1 MIYFSLG
8 RQLILQKSLKLVNMK
23 CFLVL
28 LTSLVFSI
36 ATRAQSTE
44 DSVKTVVNNLFA
56 AMRNA
61 DAALLR
67 SAFSDSAV
75 LQTIT
80 RNKDGKMLVATEKV
94 NEFADF
100 VSNLKKDSADER
112 IQFETIKIDGPLA
125 IVWTPYH
132 FYHNGKFSHCGV
144 NSFQLVRFDG
154 IWKIQYLIDTRRRQG
169 CQ

>member
-1 MIYFSLG
+1 
-8 RQLILQKSLKLVNMK
+8 MK

-28 LTSLVFSI
+28 LTSLLCSHIVNSQ
-36 ATRAQSTE
+36 AAE
-44 DSVKTVVNNLFA
+44 DSVKAVVNNLFTG
-56 AMRNA
+56 MRNA
-61 DAALLR
+61 DATLLK
-67 SAFSDSAV
+67 SAFSDSAI

-80 RNKDGKMLVATEKV
+80 RNKEGKMLVATESV

-125 IVWTPYH
+125 IVWTPYN

-144 NSFQLVRFDG
+144 NSFQVVRFDG
-154 IWKIQYLIDTRRRQG
+154 IWKIQYLIDTRRRAG
-169 CQ
+169 CKP